1 VTDPPHENG
10 PQELASD
17 LVDALEADLRR
28 IAALAD
34 PPPARVHH
42 AALAAFAT
50 RRIDEELAELVRDS
64 DLAPAGDLRAEDD
77 VRLLSFE
84 HLGVSVELQV
94 QHGRRTS
101 VHGVVTGATGDVVLE
116 LLGERLT
123 AGIDDDGWF
132 ALADVPGG
140 TARLHV
146 TAVDGTAVV
155 TAWFHL

>member
-1 VTDPPHENG
+1 MTDPPHESS
-10 PQELASD
+10 PRELAGD

-84 HLGVSVELQV
+84 HHGVSVELQV
-94 QHGRRTS
+94 HHGRRVS
-101 VHGVVTGATGDVVLE
+101 VHGVVTGASGEVVLE
-116 LLGERLT
+116 LPGERAT
-123 AGIDDDGWF
+123 ADLDDDGWF
-132 ALADVPGG
+132 ILDNIPGG

-146 TAVDGTAVV
+146 TAADGTAVV
-155 TAWFHL
+155 TSWFHL